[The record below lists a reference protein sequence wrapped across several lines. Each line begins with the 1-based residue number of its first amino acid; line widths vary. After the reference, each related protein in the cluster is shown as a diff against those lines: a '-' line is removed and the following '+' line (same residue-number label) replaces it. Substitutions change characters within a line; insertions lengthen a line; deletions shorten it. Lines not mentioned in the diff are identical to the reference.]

1 MSENSVLKNLL
12 KSKVKKSQPV
22 DLIRPVKVKL
32 QLRSK
37 LPPFFLL
44 QTINSNFS
52 EVISL
57 YKFSISLGS
66 CEPSAS

>member
-1 MSENSVLKNLL
+1 MSENSVLNNLL
-12 KSKVKKSQPV
+12 KSKVNTSQPV
-22 DLIRPVKVKL
+22 DLISPIRVKFP
-32 QLRSK
+32 LRSK

-57 YKFSISLGS
+57 YKLSISLGS